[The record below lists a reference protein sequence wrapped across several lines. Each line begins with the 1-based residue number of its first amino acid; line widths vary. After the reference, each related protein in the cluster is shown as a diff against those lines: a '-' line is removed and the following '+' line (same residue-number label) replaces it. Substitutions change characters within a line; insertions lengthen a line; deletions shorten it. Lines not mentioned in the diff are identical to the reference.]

1 MSTRERVT
9 RNTREFWM
17 ATCGIDTHAR
27 GPGNARNDTPW
38 VAFTA
43 DRSALVCTVWED
55 QIAKVVDPIDN
66 RTRSF
71 VMLGGKSTR
80 WKAGAVK
87 RGREA
92 EAAIREALKSRVP
105 VFGFRAVAS
114 GEDPAN
120 MTRHVKH
127 IDLEHVYILQPHF
140 GLAADDPRVR
150 LNLEKELRERWK
162 SPDVDALD
170 TATLFELVDASGN
183 VPGADWNPLLESAAG
198 ADGAAE
204 LRATAQAARIVL
216 PYLVE
221 HIRRQTD
228 GIIEPL
234 TYSDVAKM
242 LGRLKADGNA
252 YAQGMGKVL
261 GEVTRLVDAGTSDW
275 PEELRPP
282 HITSI
287 VVAKSGATAGLPSD
301 GVKDYWPGFESL
313 TPAEKRAK
321 VRDEFDRILA
331 YGDRWLQVL
340 ESVGLGSAPTP
351 AVPDA
356 ANGTHKRY
364 GWGGGESEEHK
375 QLRLDV
381 LARPELFDLKNTLL
395 SETEYPLLSG
405 DRLDVFFRTQACWVG
420 VEVKSIRS
428 GDDDLERGI
437 YQCVKYLAVMRAQA
451 LIHEPPGT
459 EIQVMAVLVVQKQ
472 LPDDLEELAMKLGVK
487 WMVLPPGHFV
497 QDRPA

>member
-1 MSTRERVT
+1 MNARERET
-9 RNTREFWM
+9 RNTREFWG

-27 GPGNARNDTPW
+27 GSGNAQNDTPW

-71 VMLGGKSTR
+71 VMLGGKSR
-80 WKAGAVK
+80 MWKAGAVK

-92 EAAIREALKSRVP
+92 EAAISEALKSRVP
-105 VFGFRAVAS
+105 IFGFRAVAS
-114 GEDPAN
+114 GDDPSK

-127 IDLEHVYILQPHF
+127 INLDHVSILKPHF

-150 LNLEKELRERWK
+150 LGLERKLRDLWK
-162 SPDVDALD
+162 SPDVDALN
-170 TATLFELVDASGN
+170 TATLFELVEATGN
-183 VPGADWNPLLESAAG
+183 VPGADWNPLLAPATG
-198 ADGAAE
+198 TDDAAE
-204 LRATAQAARIVL
+204 LRGNALAARIVL

-228 GIIEPL
+228 GIIVPL
-234 TYSDVAKM
+234 TYSDLATM
-242 LGRLKADGNA
+242 LGRVKADGNA
-252 YAQGMGKVL
+252 FAQGMGKVL
-261 GEVTRLVDAGTSDW
+261 GEVTRLVEAGTREW

-287 VVAKSGATAGLPSD
+287 VVAKSGVTAGLPGD
-301 GVKDYWPGFESL
+301 GVKGYWPGFEAL
-313 TPAEKRAK
+313 APAEKRAK

-340 ESVGLGSAPTP
+340 ESVGLGTPPTP
-351 AVPDA
+351 AVPDS
-356 ANGTHKRY
+356 ANGNDKRY

-381 LARPELFDLKNTLL
+381 LARPELFDLKSMLF
-395 SETEYPLLSG
+395 SDTEYPLLSG
-405 DRLDVFFRTQACWVG
+405 DRLDAFFRTEAYWVG

-428 GDDDLERGI
+428 SNDDLERGI

-451 LIHEPPGT
+451 FIHEPAGN
-459 EIQVMAVLVVQKQ
+459 EIQVKAVLVVQKQ
-472 LPDDLEELAMKLGVK
+472 LPDTLEELAMKLGVK
-487 WMVLPPGHFV
+487 WMVLPPGHFS
-497 QDRPA
+497 QATQA